1 MNWRNVRLIFA
12 REIRDQLRDRRTL
25 FMIVVLPLLLYPLV
39 GMSLFQV
46 INFMQ
51 EHAAKVL
58 VIGGEQLST
67 DPPLIV
73 KGEFNSK
80 LFASLKA
87 EKLIDMD
94 SFSHLA
100 PEAPAESPAD
110 RLQRQILGGEAEL
123 DLGDYEVA
131 VYFPPDFA
139 EKMAAGEDPSPL
151 VFHNTSQKKSQTAN
165 RRMMSVLIR
174 WKQLLVEEKLL
185 ANNLPVTTTRPFVIE
200 QRDVASE
207 EHRGS
212 AVWSIL
218 LPIVLII
225 WALTGAFYPAVDLC
239 AGEKE
244 RGTLETLLS
253 SPALRSEIVLGKLA
267 TVMLFSIVTAALNL
281 GSLATTGALFAT
293 RMPEVAS
300 QLNLGPLPLSAMAWM
315 LLALL
320 PLSALFS
327 ALCLALAALARST
340 KEGQYYLMPLLFLT
354 MPLAMWPMAPG
365 VELTLG
371 TSLIPVTG
379 VMLVLRELLQGN
391 YADALWYT
399 APTLLVTLTCMAL
412 AIRWAVAQFHSE
424 TVLFGEAER
433 LDLMLRLKRMVTH
446 RRPTPT
452 VAAAF
457 MCAVLILIVRFFMGL
472 MMPRPTDFGEFFL
485 LQALTLVAFVAGPA
499 LLMTALLTRSARR
512 TLLLRRTRW
521 EAIPIAALLAVALH
535 PVAIAL
541 HRVVAEIYPMPGGL
555 DQLGELTKLFAEAEM
570 WQVLLLLAVLPAIC
584 EELAFRGFIL
594 SGLRHLGSKWGA
606 IVISSIFFGIT
617 HLMLQQSVM
626 AAIIGVVIGYMAVQT
641 GSLLPCMVYH
651 VVHNGLMFIVM
662 QLAKDGD
669 LTWLLGEGNVKD
681 LDYPLWFTA
690 IGVVIAIAIMRWLH
704 GLPVELS
711 PEESRQAAIDKSA
724 HAPLG

>member
-1 MNWRNVRLIFA
+1 
-12 REIRDQLRDRRTL
+12 
-25 FMIVVLPLLLYPLV
+25 
-39 GMSLFQV
+39 
-46 INFMQ
+46 
-51 EHAAKVL
+51 
-58 VIGGEQLST
+58 
-67 DPPLIV
+67 
-73 KGEFNSK
+73 
-80 LFASLKA
+80 
-87 EKLIDMD
+87 
-94 SFSHLA
+94 
-100 PEAPAESPAD
+100 
-110 RLQRQILGGEAEL
+110 
-123 DLGDYEVA
+123 
-131 VYFPPDFA
+131 
-139 EKMAAGEDPSPL
+139 
-151 VFHNTSQKKSQTAN
+151 VFHNTSQEKSQIAS

-174 WKQLLVEEKLL
+174 WKQLLVEEKLR
-185 ANNLPVTTTRPFVIE
+185 ANKLPITTTRPFVIE
-200 QRDVASE
+200 QKDVASE

-212 AVWSIL
+212 ALWSKL
-218 LPIVLII
+218 LPFVLII

-253 SPALRSEIVLGKLA
+253 SPAQRSEIVLGKLA
-267 TVMLFSIVTAALNL
+267 TIMLFSIATAALNL
-281 GSLATTGALFAT
+281 GSLAVTGTLIAT
-293 RMPEVAS
+293 NLPEAAS
-300 QLNLGPLPLSAMAWM
+300 QLNLGPPPLSAMAWM

-320 PLSALFS
+320 PLSAFFS

-340 KEGQYYLMPLLFLT
+340 KEGQYYLMPLMFLA
-354 MPLAMWPMAPG
+354 MPLAMLPMAPG
-365 VELTLG
+365 VELSLG

-391 YADALWYT
+391 YADALRYT

-446 RRPTPT
+446 RGLTPT

-457 MCAVLILIVRFFMGL
+457 MCAILILIVRFFMVL
-472 MMPRPTDFGEFFL
+472 MMPRPSNFGDFFL
-485 LQALTLVAFVAGPA
+485 LQAITLIVFVAGPA

-512 TLLLRRTRW
+512 TLLLRRPRW
-521 EAIPIAALLAVALH
+521 EAIPIAAVLAMALH
-535 PVAIAL
+535 PVATAL
-541 HRVVAEIYPMPGGL
+541 LLVVKKIYPMPDGTVL
-555 DQLGELTKLFAEAEM
+555 SEELKTLFADAEM
-570 WQVLLLLAVLPAIC
+570 WQVVLLLAVLPAIC

-617 HLMLQQSVM
+617 HLMLQQSVT
-626 AAIIGVVIGYMAVQT
+626 AAILGMVIGYMAVQT

-651 VVHNGLMFIVM
+651 VVHNALMFVMM
-662 QLAKDGD
+662 QLADDGD
-669 LTWLLGEGNVKD
+669 LTWLLGEGKIED

-690 IGVVIAIAIMRWLH
+690 IGAVIAIAIMRWLH